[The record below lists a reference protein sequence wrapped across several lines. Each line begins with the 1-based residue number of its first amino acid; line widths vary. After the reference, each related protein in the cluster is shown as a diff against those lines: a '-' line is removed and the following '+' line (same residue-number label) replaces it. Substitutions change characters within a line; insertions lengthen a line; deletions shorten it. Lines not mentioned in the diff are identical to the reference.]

1 MQEASDCC
9 SVPSHSCVSLAKG
22 IGLVG
27 GEMHEPAAMDIDA
40 MIQASKDRIESAQR
54 RLADLQREKTIEL
67 PETHPEGAPYVARAD
82 GGFVAGNAVTLRR
95 YVTPKKDGT
104 LKCSKDCFDLYQQPG
119 GSAKLKA
126 LLTRHGQLGI
136 VEASVKRWIERKARF
151 DKKGGWYTKIW
162 LATERHWTKP
172 MIQTAWEWAEKRGKK
187 RKNPV
192 HGEEEICFVLDDEF
206 LLREERGQS
215 LSASGSF
222 EMEDPDAD
230 LLDGVV
236 VPEASVH
243 ANDAANFAAD
253 QMCGHEDGDKNEA
266 ARAGSSSF
274 KLHFPS
280 LKQNVSQLSLLPTF
294 VDVCS
299 KKLDNSDK
307 VLEQL
312 QDVGTAKAIELIG
325 QMKTVLAE
333 LKKTHQRMIEIQA
346 DSLVNV
352 DRDFEKELQPLLT
365 TCTKLDVTLN
375 NYVVR
380 ARLQPYFM
388 SA

>member
-1 MQEASDCC
+1 
-9 SVPSHSCVSLAKG
+9 
-22 IGLVG
+22 
-27 GEMHEPAAMDIDA
+27 MDIDA

-136 VEASVKRWIERKARF
+136 VEAS
-151 DKKGGWYTKIW
+151 
-162 LATERHWTKP
+162 
-172 MIQTAWEWAEKRGKK
+172 
-187 RKNPV
+187 
-192 HGEEEICFVLDDEF
+192 
-206 LLREERGQS
+206 
-215 LSASGSF
+215 
-222 EMEDPDAD
+222 
-230 LLDGVV
+230 
-236 VPEASVH
+236 
-243 ANDAANFAAD
+243 
-253 QMCGHEDGDKNEA
+253 
-266 ARAGSSSF
+266 
-274 KLHFPS
+274 
-280 LKQNVSQLSLLPTF
+280 
-294 VDVCS
+294 
-299 KKLDNSDK
+299 
-307 VLEQL
+307 EQL

-380 ARLQPYFM
+380 ARSIKKPKAKASDSGRAKSKAQPKKKAKAKKQPRKRAAPAGELEKRQLDSSSEDDVAGELIQSVEQGSVPAYRAVEMAGVVRRKLQKHGIRAGWMLSKLVMTPDGHAVVFRF
-388 SA
+388 SARKATH